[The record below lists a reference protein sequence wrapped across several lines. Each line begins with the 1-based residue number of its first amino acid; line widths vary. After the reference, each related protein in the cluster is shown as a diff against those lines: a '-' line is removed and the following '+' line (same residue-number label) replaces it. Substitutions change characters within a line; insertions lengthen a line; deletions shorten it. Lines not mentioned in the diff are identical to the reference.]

1 MKLKYTKFKQRYI
14 LTCSGLKKEG
24 VNRKELDVLYD
35 PPEGLLRVIDYDE
48 AKRIITYDVGCCVPL
63 QLYYKQ
69 RCFTEDEVLMLVRQL
84 LSILGNLER
93 SRLTAQKLILEFK
106 NVFYNIDQ
114 RMLQIVFCPV
124 QNNYSPLE
132 SEQIFTFLRELVTNA
147 VVIRDGQLN
156 VDKIQ
161 SFLYFLKKQQQ
172 FSAQAIEVFFDDA
185 FASPVSQEP
194 QIEIPTPSITAFP
207 TASSPSN
214 AQSGQAIKPYVPGYT
229 SNSPEAASRI
239 AQQAIKSPIPIVP
252 IPSSAPISVPK
263 QTNTVLP
270 PIITPGDTVDAF
282 DEIGKGGIAMPGDTL
297 DASET
302 AVLRHDASG
311 IEYELPY
318 GDCIIGRV
326 GVDGNGNPVSPDL
339 IVTDNKKV
347 GKHHAKITYDGLH
360 YYIIDLASKN
370 KTWVNGQLLESG
382 YDPFT
387 QSYNGRKAMIENGTK
402 IQLACEGYTF
412 IIRNG

>member
-1 MKLKYTKFKQRYI
+1 MKLKYTKFKQRHI

-48 AKRIITYDVGCCVPL
+48 TKRIITYDVGCCVPL

-84 LSILGNLER
+84 LSILGNMER

-114 RMLQIVFCPV
+114 RILQIVFCPV

-147 VVIRDGQLN
+147 VVIRDGQSG

-185 FASPVSQEP
+185 FAAPVSKEP
-194 QIEIPTPSITAFP
+194 QIEIPKPSTTAFP
-207 TASSPSN
+207 TTSSPSGALN
-214 AQSGQAIKPYVPGYT
+214 GMASKPYVPGYT
-229 SNSPEAASRI
+229 SNSPEAAGRA
-239 AQQAIKSPIPIVP
+239 AQQIIQSPIPIVS
-252 IPSSAPISVPK
+252 IPPTPPISVPR
-263 QTNTVLP
+263 QTNTGLP
-270 PIITPGDTVDAF
+270 PIITPGDTIDAF
-282 DEIGKGGIAMPGDTL
+282 DEPEKGGIAMPGDTL

-302 AVLRHDASG
+302 VVLRHDASG

-326 GVDGNGNPVSPDL
+326 GVDGSGKPVSPDL
-339 IVTDNKKV
+339 VVTDNKKV

-402 IQLACEGYTF
+402 IQLACEGFTF
-412 IIRNG
+412 IIKNG